1 MSVDILI
8 VDDEKNI
15 RDILASVMDDE
26 GYNARVASNSD
37 EALSEFNKIN
47 PSVVILDVWLN
58 NSKMDGV
65 EILSEFK
72 SINKD
77 IPVIMMSGHGT
88 VDMAVSATK
97 KGAYDFIAK
106 PFRTEALLS
115 TIARALDTI
124 KLKTQ
129 VDILQNQLG
138 VGEGEII
145 GVSSYVRNLNKQ
157 ILKKSN
163 SQISLIFGDTGT
175 GKEVVVQNLY
185 KQSSTYKDL
194 FVFDCNLQNL
204 NNVDKELFGA
214 KGIIQ
219 KSLNSVLVFDNLQAL
234 DFEAQQKTVDHIKN
248 NKNFN
253 IIFVANDKS
262 LIHPDLLNLCKN
274 STIETKSLNDRIE
287 DIELLTKE
295 FLKYRS
301 IAKRQKVKE
310 IDQEAVTVLMN
321 HNWKNNIWELLN
333 IIDNLLIN
341 VDSDIITAQDV
352 KNCIN
357 KNPQLDSNIGMENIL
372 MMDLKKSR
380 EEFEKYYLS
389 FHLKRFHSN
398 ITQTSEFIGM
408 DRAALSRKIKSLKI
422 NG

>member
-15 RDILASVMDDE
+15 RDILASVMNDE

-115 TIARALDTI
+115 TIARALDTV

-138 VGEGEII
+138 IGEGEII
-145 GVSSYVRNLNKQ
+145 GISSYVRNLNKQ
-157 ILKKSN
+157 ILKN
-163 SQISLIFGDTGT
+163 SMDISF
-175 GKEVVVQNLY
+175 
-185 KQSSTYKDL
+185 
-194 FVFDCNLQNL
+194 
-204 NNVDKELFGA
+204 
-214 KGIIQ
+214 
-219 KSLNSVLVFDNLQAL
+219 
-234 DFEAQQKTVDHIKN
+234 
-248 NKNFN
+248 
-253 IIFVANDKS
+253 
-262 LIHPDLLNLCKN
+262 
-274 STIETKSLNDRIE
+274 
-287 DIELLTKE
+287 
-295 FLKYRS
+295 
-301 IAKRQKVKE
+301 
-310 IDQEAVTVLMN
+310 
-321 HNWKNNIWELLN
+321 
-333 IIDNLLIN
+333 
-341 VDSDIITAQDV
+341 
-352 KNCIN
+352 
-357 KNPQLDSNIGMENIL
+357 
-372 MMDLKKSR
+372 R
-380 EEFEKYYLS
+380 E
-389 FHLKRFHSN
+389 H
-398 ITQTSEFIGM
+398 
-408 DRAALSRKIKSLKI
+408 
-422 NG
+422 

>member
-129 VDILQNQLG
+129 VDTLQNQLG

-157 ILKKSN
+157 ILKNSN

>member
-15 RDILASVMDDE
+15 RDILASVMNDE
-26 GYNARVASNSD
+26 GYKARVASNSD

-115 TIARALDTI
+115 TIARALDTV

-138 VGEGEII
+138 VGGGEII

-157 ILKKSN
+157 ILKNSN

-185 KQSSTYKDL
+185 KQKSTDKDL
-194 FVFDCNLQNL
+194 FVFDCNMQNL
-204 NNVDKELFGA
+204 NNVDQELFGA
-214 KGIIQ
+214 KGFIQ
-219 KSLNSVLVFDNLQAL
+219 KSLNSVLVFDNLQML
-234 DFEAQQKTVDHIKN
+234 GFEVQQKILDHIKN
-248 NKNFN
+248 NKNLSV
-253 IIFVANDKS
+253 IFVANDKN
-262 LIHPDLLNLCKN
+262 LIHPDLLNLCKK

-287 DIELLTKE
+287 DIESLTKE
-295 FLKYRS
+295 FLKHRS
-301 IAKRQKVKE
+301 VAKRQKVKE
-310 IDQEAVTVLMN
+310 IDQEAITVLMN

-352 KNCIN
+352 KNFIN
-357 KNPQLDSNIGMENIL
+357 KNTSSDSNIGMENIL

-389 FHLKRFHSN
+389 FHLKRFNSN